1 MKYRIFRFLAV
12 AVTVFCVSC
21 SGNDK
26 EARSAYMKAR
36 ALYESGQYDKA
47 KSMIDSIEILGPKAF
62 DEIRAGLQLS
72 RVIERALNE
81 EILKRVDSLMPIYRE
96 EQERLLGEFDLIKD
110 DEYQTEGL
118 LVYKNNPNKLS
129 QEKSCLRIQVTEK
142 GEMQLLSVYCGAYPL
157 QHESVK
163 VSLPDGTYA
172 MTSAVP
178 YDGASNY
185 RYYIDGRNI
194 ETITYSEPKM
204 RPVADFVVAA
214 GNRPV
219 TVSYEGKKPFSF
231 KLDNATR
238 KAITESY
245 KLSTVIKNI
254 AALEREDV
262 IASRAIVVLNRQ
274 IEEHKNDSI

>member
-1 MKYRIFRFLAV
+1 MNRILYFGIAAAVFLAV
-12 AVTVFCVSC
+12 AC
-21 SGNDK
+21 SGGDR
-26 EARSAYMKAR
+26 EAREAYMKAK
-36 ALYESGQYDKA
+36 ALYESGKYEEA
-47 KSMIDSIEILGPKAF
+47 KVMIDSIKILGPKAF
-62 DEIRAGLQLS
+62 DEIRAGIQLT
-72 RVIERALNE
+72 RVIELAINK
-81 EILKRVDSLMPIYRE
+81 EILKRVDSIMPLYRE
-96 EQERLLGEFDLIKD
+96 EQERLLGEFDFIKD
-110 DEYQTEGL
+110 EEYQTEGL
-118 LVYKNNPNKLS
+118 LVYRNNPDKLS

-157 QHESVK
+157 QHESIR

-185 RYYIDGRNI
+185 RYYLDGKNI

-204 RPVADFVVAA
+204 RPVADFIVAA

-231 KLDNATR
+231 KLDNTTR
-238 KAITESY
+238 RAITESY
-245 KLSTVIKNI
+245 KLATVIKNI
-254 AALEREDV
+254 ASLEREDV

-274 IEEHKNDSI
+274 IEEHKKDSI

>member
-1 MKYRIFRFLAV
+1 MNRILYFLIV
-12 AVTVFCVSC
+12 AVVFFATSC
-21 SGNDK
+21 SGGNK
-26 EARSAYMKAR
+26 EAREAYMKAKT
-36 ALYESGQYDKA
+36 LYEAGDYDNA
-47 KSMIDSIEILGPKAF
+47 KLMIDSIKILGPKAF
-62 DEIRAGLQLS
+62 DEIRAGIQLT
-72 RVIERALNE
+72 RVIELAINK
-81 EILKRVDSLMPIYRE
+81 EILKRVDSIMPIYRE
-96 EQERLLGEFDLIKD
+96 EQERLLGEFDFIKD
-110 DEYQTEGL
+110 EEYQTEGL

-157 QHESVK
+157 QHESIK

-172 MTSAVP
+172 MTTAVP

-204 RPVADFVVAA
+204 RRVADFIVAA
-214 GNRPV
+214 ENRPV

-231 KLDNATR
+231 KLDNTTR

-245 KLSTVIKNI
+245 KLATVIKNI
-254 AALEREDV
+254 ASLEREDV

>member
-1 MKYRIFRFLAV
+1 MNRILHFFIAVV
-12 AVTVFCVSC
+12 AVVSVSC
-21 SGNDK
+21 SGSNKD
-26 EARSAYMKAR
+26 ARNAYVKAR
-36 ALYESGQYDKA
+36 TLYEAGRYDEA
-47 KSMIDSIEILGPKAF
+47 KVMIDSIKILGPKAF

-72 RVIERALNE
+72 RMVELAINK
-81 EILKRVDSLMPIYRE
+81 EILKRVDSIMPIYRM
-96 EQERLLGEFDLIKD
+96 EQDRLLGEFDFIRD
-110 DEYQTEGL
+110 EEYQTEGL

-172 MTSAVP
+172 MTTAVP

-185 RYYIDGRNI
+185 RYYIDGKNI
-194 ETITYSEPKM
+194 ETVTYSETKM
-204 RPVADFVVAA
+204 RPVADFIVAA
-214 GNRPV
+214 GDRAV
-219 TVSYEGKKPFSF
+219 TVSYEGKRPFSF
-231 KLDNATR
+231 KLDNVTR

-262 IASRAIVVLNRQ
+262 IASRAIVLLNRQ

>member
-1 MKYRIFRFLAV
+1 MIV
-12 AVTVFCVSC
+12 AVVFFATSC
-21 SGNDK
+21 SGGNK
-26 EARSAYMKAR
+26 EAREAYMKAK
-36 ALYESGQYDKA
+36 ALYEAGDYDNA
-47 KSMIDSIEILGPKAF
+47 KLMIDSIKILGPKAF
-62 DEIRAGLQLS
+62 DEIRAGIQLT
-72 RVIERALNE
+72 RVIELAINK
-81 EILKRVDSLMPIYRE
+81 EILKRVDSIMPIYRE
-96 EQERLLGEFDLIKD
+96 EQERLLGEFDFIKD
-110 DEYQTEGL
+110 EEYQTEGL

-157 QHESVK
+157 QHESIK

-172 MTSAVP
+172 MTTAVP

-204 RPVADFVVAA
+204 RRVADFIVAA
-214 GNRPV
+214 ENRPV

-231 KLDNATR
+231 KLDNTTR

-245 KLSTVIKNI
+245 KLATVIKNI
-254 AALEREDV
+254 ASLEREDV